1 VQVTYRGPFRAI
13 DVPSLGLTVA
23 AGDTVEVPD
32 AIGADLITRNDWAEA
47 RITTKKS
54 EG

>member
-1 VQVTYRGPFRAI
+1 MKVTYQGPYGAV

-23 AGDTVEVPD
+23 AGETVEVPD
-32 AIGADLITRNDWAEA
+32 PIGVDLITRDDWAEA